1 MVSSQ
6 LGLIGC
12 SLLVVAL
19 ALLKGATAESYT
31 VGEDLG
37 WNIPPAGSV
46 AYSTWAASKRFQ
58 LGDVVV
64 FKWTGPHTVA
74 EVTQADFSSC
84 TKSNP
89 IALYDS
95 SPARI
100 TLSSLNGTRY
110 FICTEDNHCS
120 VLGQKVA
127 ITIGGTGQYAPGD
140 DNSDDD
146 DDWWRW
152 NSASSLTIG
161 TALSAV
167 ISTAVIFFLNYI

>member
-1 MVSSQ
+1 MFSHRIE
-6 LGLIGC
+6 LIGC
-12 SLLVVAL
+12 LLLGIVV

-74 EVTQADFSSC
+74 EVTQVDFSSC

-95 SPARI
+95 SPVRI

-127 ITIGGTGQYAPGD
+127 ITMGSAGKYTPVDNDGD
-140 DNSDDD
+140 ND

-161 TALSAV
+161 TAFSAV
-167 ISTAVIFFLNYI
+167 ISTVVIFFLNYI

>member
-1 MVSSQ
+1 M
-6 LGLIGC
+6 
-12 SLLVVAL
+12 
-19 ALLKGATAESYT
+19 
-31 VGEDLG
+31 
-37 WNIPPAGSV
+37 
-46 AYSTWAASKRFQ
+46 
-58 LGDVVV
+58 
-64 FKWTGPHTVA
+64 
-74 EVTQADFSSC
+74 TQVDFSSC

-127 ITIGGTGQYAPGD
+127 ITMGGAGQYTPV
-140 DNSDDD
+140 DNDGD

-167 ISTAVIFFLNYI
+167 ISTVVIFFLNYI

>member
-12 SLLVVAL
+12 SLLVVAV
-19 ALLKGATAESYT
+19 ALLKGVTADSYT

-46 AYSTWAASKRFQ
+46 AYSTWAASKQFQ

-74 EVTQADFSSC
+74 EVTAADFSSC

-127 ITIGGTGQYAPGD
+127 ITMGGTGQS

-167 ISTAVIFFLNYI
+167 ISTVVIFFLNYI